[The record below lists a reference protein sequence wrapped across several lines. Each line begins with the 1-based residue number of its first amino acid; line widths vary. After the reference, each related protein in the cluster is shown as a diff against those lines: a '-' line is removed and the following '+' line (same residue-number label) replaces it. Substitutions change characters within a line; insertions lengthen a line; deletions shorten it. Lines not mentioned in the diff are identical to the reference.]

1 MEKSFVHPY
10 MPNSV
15 PEIRRQLLDELG
27 VEDVKEIYG
36 SIIPDELLFKERLN
50 LPEPIRSEY
59 ELKKHVTGILNKNV
73 STEEYASFL
82 GAGCYKHQVPA
93 VCDEINTR
101 GEFLTAYCGDTYS
114 DHGKMQ
120 AIFEYTSMMGELLD
134 ADVVSYTTYDAGQS
148 VCSAFRMAV
157 RIQSSSE
164 ESSVENGD
172 ADKEQDK
179 GRTVILVPDT
189 MNPEIY
195 SQAVSYCRNVSEI
208 IKVGHDERGLMALE
222 ELEERLKE
230 GNAAAVFY
238 ENPSY
243 LGFFETQAEKIAELA
258 HQYGAV
264 CIAQPQVSALGIM
277 ESPMNLGADIVCG
290 DIQPLGMHMQYG
302 GGQAGFIASHQ
313 KLEYMEQFPTYM
325 YGIAKTDKAD
335 TYGWGRAM
343 NYRCSHGSREKANEY
358 FGTET
363 GLWGI
368 TAGVYLASM
377 GPQGMYELGETIIQ
391 NLKYL
396 TVRLNGI
403 EGVRANPLGGSNFQE
418 VLVDFS
424 ATGKSVTEINKALL
438 ECRIFGGKDVSGE
451 FPWLG
456 QCALYCVSELTTQDE
471 MDALADALRRIV
483 TEERDV
489 DLQAGK
495 RDAADSEPQAA
506 KEV

>member
-1 MEKSFVHPY
+1 MEKTFVHPY

-15 PEIRRQLLDELG
+15 PEIRQQLLDELG
-27 VEDVKEIYG
+27 VKDVKEIYG
-36 SIIPDELLFKERLN
+36 SIIPEELLYKERLD

-59 ELKKHVTGILNKNV
+59 ELKRHVTGLLNKNI
-73 STEEYASFL
+73 STEEYTSFL

-93 VCDEINTR
+93 VCDEINMR

-157 RIQSSSE
+157 RIQSSSKD
-164 ESSVENGD
+164 SSDEDGGKD
-172 ADKEQDK
+172 
-179 GRTVILVPDT
+179 RTVILVPDT
-189 MNPEIY
+189 MNPEVY

-208 IKVGHDERGLMALE
+208 IKVGHDECGLMDLKGLE
-222 ELEERLKE
+222 EQLEE

-243 LGFFETQAEKIAELA
+243 LGFFEPQAEKIAELA
-258 HQYGAV
+258 HRYGAV

-325 YGIAKTDKAD
+325 YGIAKTDKED

-377 GPQGMYELGETIIQ
+377 GPQGMYELGEAIIQ

-396 TVRLNGI
+396 TVRLNEI
-403 EGVRANPLGGSNFQE
+403 EGVRANPFGGSNFQE

-424 ATGKSVTEINKALL
+424 ETGKSVADIHKKLL
-438 ECRIFGGKDVSGE
+438 EYGIFGGKDVSRE

-456 QCALYCVSELTTQDE
+456 ACGLYCVSELTTQAQ
-471 MDALADALRRIV
+471 MDALI
-483 TEERDV
+483 DV
-489 DLQAGK
+489 IRQIAAGK
-495 RDAADSEPQAA
+495 SDVSDKDSQVS
-506 KEV
+506 KEVQAWDM

>member
-1 MEKSFVHPY
+1 MKKTFVHPY

-15 PEIRRQLLDELG
+15 PEVKQKLLDELG
-27 VEDVKEIYG
+27 IKEVSDIYG
-36 SIIPDELLFKERLN
+36 SIIPDELLYKERLD
-50 LPEPIRSEY
+50 LPEPIRSEH
-59 ELKKHVTGILNKNV
+59 ELKRHLMGLLGKNV
-73 STEEYASFL
+73 STEEYVSFL

-120 AIFEYTSMMGELLD
+120 AIFEYASMMGELLD

-157 RIQSSSE
+157 RIQDSSR
-164 ESSVENGD
+164 GD
-172 ADKEQDK
+172 GEKD
-179 GRTVILVPDT
+179 RTMILVPDT

-208 IKVGHDERGLMALE
+208 VKVGHDKKSGLMSLK
-222 ELEERLKE
+222 ELEQRLKE
-230 GNAAAVFY
+230 GKAAAVFY

-243 LGFFETQAEKIAELA
+243 LGFFEPQAEEIAKLA
-258 HQYGAV
+258 HRYGAI

-396 TVRLNGI
+396 TVQLNKI
-403 EGVRANPLGGSNFQE
+403 KGVQANPFGQSNFQE
-418 VLVDFS
+418 VLICFS
-424 ATGKSVTEINKALL
+424 ETGKSVAEINKGLL
-438 ECRIFGGKDVSGE
+438 EYGIFGGKDVSHE
-451 FPWLG
+451 FPQLG
-456 QCALYCVSELTTQDE
+456 QCGLYCVSELTAQAE
-471 MDALADALRRIV
+471 IDALADAIREILDGRF
-483 TEERDV
+483 
-489 DLQAGK
+489 
-495 RDAADSEPQAA
+495 DAADRNPQAVR
-506 KEV
+506 EV

>member
-1 MEKSFVHPY
+1 MEKTFVHPY

-15 PEIRRQLLDELG
+15 PGIRQQLLEEVG
-27 VEDVKEIYG
+27 AGSVREIYE
-36 SIIPDELLFKERLN
+36 SIIPQELLYKERLD
-50 LPEPIRSEY
+50 LPEPIHSEY
-59 ELKKHVTGILNKNV
+59 ELKKHVTGILNKNI
-73 STEEYASFL
+73 STEEYTSFL

-148 VCSAFRMAV
+148 VCSSFRMAI
-157 RIQSSSE
+157 RIQS
-164 ESSVENGD
+164 V
-172 ADKEQDK
+172 K
-179 GRTVILVPDT
+179 GRGRSVILVPDT
-189 MNPEIY
+189 MNPDIL
-195 SQAVSYCRNVSEI
+195 SQADAYCRNVGRIE
-208 IKVGHDERGLMALE
+208 KVPHVPETGLMDVDELKRRLERGD
-222 ELEERLKE
+222 
-230 GNAAAVFY
+230 AAAVFY

-243 LGFFETQAEKIAELA
+243 LGFFEEQAQTIAETA
-258 HQYGAV
+258 HQYGAI
-264 CIAQPQVSALGIM
+264 CIAQPQVSSLGVV

-302 GGQAGFIASHQ
+302 GGQAGFIASNQ

-325 YGIAKTDKAD
+325 YGIAKTDKED

-377 GPQGMYELGETIIQ
+377 GPQGMYEMGESILQ

-396 TVRLNGI
+396 TMRLDEI
-403 EGVRANPLGGSNFQE
+403 DGVKANPFGRSNFQE
-418 VLVDFS
+418 VLVDFHAS
-424 ATGKSVTEINKALL
+424 GKSVAEINRELL
-438 ECRIFGGKDVSGE
+438 KYRIFGGKDLSRE
-451 FPWLG
+451 FPELG
-456 QCALYCVSELTTQDE
+456 QCALYCVSELTTQEE
-471 MDALADALRRIV
+471 MDTLVDALREILGRNPGAGSCDE
-483 TEERDV
+483 TAGSCPDGSRDSKGGPEDGV
-489 DLQAGK
+489 
-495 RDAADSEPQAA
+495 R
-506 KEV
+506 